1 MKNIICMLLFA
12 SIAWT
17 SEFEFSKDTM
27 FAEDLLAGK
36 IDTVKV
42 RNLSNDTLVFDS
54 IYTDTVFG
62 VPDEARADGSYYQM
76 LSWASFRYDIYP
88 ENRKLYPAS
97 GYGFSFIRYLFDG
110 VRIRIKPTDS
120 ISLTNLRGHMILPLG
135 KRTERTGILATI
147 VVKQVYVSG
156 LCRKNLYVKM
166 NYVFSFM
173 VSTLPQQKV
182 YLSKGVISSRQG
194 QVNLLGRSIGGIKS
208 SAPGIYL
215 EGKDRRVR
223 FNTRNLGELR

>member
-1 MKNIICMLLFA
+1 MKNIICILLFA

-27 FAEDLLAGK
+27 FAEDLLAGE
-36 IDTVKV
+36 IDTIKV

-62 VPDEARADGSYYQM
+62 IPDKARADGSYYQM

-88 ENRKLYPAS
+88 ENRNLYS
-97 GYGFSFIRYLFDG
+97 IGYGFGFGRYHFDW
-110 VRIRIKPTDS
+110 VQIRIKPTDS

-166 NYVFSFM
+166 EYIFSFI
-173 VSTLPQQKV
+173 VSTLPQQKAL
-182 YLSKGVISSRQG
+182 LSKGIVTVQQG
-194 QVNLLGRSIGGIKS
+194 QVNLLGRNTGGIKQA
-208 SAPGIYL
+208 SAPGIYFD
-215 EGKDRRVR
+215 GKDKRVR
-223 FNTRNLGELR
+223 FNTRNFGESR